1 MDFWHHNMSL
11 KSLRNGL
18 LTPQYESQIT
28 QKWKYPFGMMSTH
41 GSVVPLACFFL
52 SNSPLESISI
62 ERYCRT
68 INRPY
73 FEVGVACRTV
83 VSKSADRTAEKL
95 ETFSAR
101 ENLETVCIN
110 PDTKPKMLWNGDLN
124 CYLSWYIAAGL
135 PALAC
140 SVTWLN
146 HFHIDEPQQITLTAR
161 FQRSI
166 GWGCIV

>member
-11 KSLRNGL
+11 KSLRNGNTRL
-18 LTPQYESQIT
+18 VWCQLMGQLCL
-28 QKWKYPFGMMSTH
+28 WH
-41 GSVVPLACFFL
+41 VFFL

-166 GWGCIV
+166 GWGCMV